1 MKRALP
7 YLITTI
13 VGAIVSVI
21 VICVG
26 RVWTIVETREIF
38 GLLSNAFFV
47 PGVLIA
53 GVGLII
59 FASNGGA
66 FYMLGYGMH
75 MFVNKFRRDLSKRK
89 YKDFYEYQE
98 EKKKK
103 KIKFGFL
110 LAVGG
115 AFIVL
120 AVVMIIVYYCI

>member
-1 MKRALP
+1 MP
-7 YLITTI
+7 YLITAL
-13 VGAIVSVI
+13 VGAVVSVI

-26 RVWTIVETREIF
+26 RIWTIVEAREIF

-53 GVGLII
+53 GAGLIV

-66 FYMLGYGMH
+66 FYMLGYGAH
-75 MFVNKFRRDLSKRK
+75 VFIDKFKRDLSKRK

-103 KIKFGFL
+103 KLKFGFL
-110 LAVGG
+110 LIVGG

-120 AVVMIIVYYCI
+120 AVIMIIVYYCI